1 MAVNLLLFVCV
12 LACTVQ
18 AIRPKPVELLQQ
30 EITKKA
36 AADCSTCTAPNQ
48 FCNLASWTGV
58 CKDCPVCGIDHFC
71 DGRGYCQRCPGVY
84 LKPTQ
89 ACERLTSTDLQS
101 PGTYVED
108 KAVRL
113 VFSTVGDDLFYLSAE
128 PNNTGSIPTPFNV
141 SSFTN
146 GTIPPMLPLGVAA
159 LPAHLSTVP
168 SLHVIEEIT
177 AGSGNYRVR
186 FNDSLGGFL
195 FVIPPPDEDS
205 TVLLDIKTM
214 GVSQILRD
222 FAGFTTFNVEHS
234 ASFSWRFRIGSED
247 NAKYV
252 AWCAQS
258 TCGQGVPALRLV
270 SSMFCGSL
278 TSSGIRC
285 DVMITN

>member
-1 MAVNLLLFVCV
+1 VTSLILLVC
-12 LACTVQ
+12 LTYTVQ

-36 AADCSTCTAPNQ
+36 NADCSSCTAPNQ

-58 CKDCPVCGIDHFC
+58 CKDCPICGIDHFC

-89 ACERLTSTDLQS
+89 ACERVTPTDLES
-101 PGTYVED
+101 AGAFVEG
-108 KAVRL
+108 KPVRL

-128 PNNTGSIPTPFNV
+128 PNVTTSVPVNGSSPL
-141 SSFTN
+141 N
-146 GTIPPMLPLGVAA
+146 GTSSELETAVAVT
-159 LPAHLSTVP
+159 AHLSTVP
-168 SLHVIEEIT
+168 SLHVIEEIE

-186 FNDSLGGFL
+186 FNDTLGGFL
-195 FVIPPPDEDS
+195 RVIPADDDV

-222 FAGFTTFNVEHS
+222 YSGFTTFNVEHS
-234 ASFSWRFRIGSED
+234 ASFSWRFRVGSEET
-247 NAKYV
+247 AKYV
-252 AWCAQS
+252 AWCGQS

-270 SSMFCGSL
+270 SSMYCGTL
-278 TSSGIRC
+278 TTSGIRC